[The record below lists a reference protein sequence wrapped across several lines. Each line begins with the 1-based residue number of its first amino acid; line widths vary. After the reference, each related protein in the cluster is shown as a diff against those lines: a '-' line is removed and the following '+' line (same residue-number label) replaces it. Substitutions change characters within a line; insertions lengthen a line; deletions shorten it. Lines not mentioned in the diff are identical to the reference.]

1 MNKQEIY
8 DGLWRITKEKQNA
21 CKEAAAAVDR
31 DHPTERGALQ
41 LKAGIYNVAIAAGLI
56 SGIDQA
62 TDLMSKR
69 FVHLM
74 GRFPDLAAYYHGLH
88 EEEKEIMAVSLYPE
102 LFMRVNFYNT
112 YQTELANAEKH
123 GDPQTIF
130 KARIK
135 KEVLDE
141 ILDMWRDFRLQN
153 GLFTFA
159 FEKEKRK
166 EAVE

>member
-56 SGIDQA
+56 SGVNQA
-62 TDLMSKR
+62 ADVMSKR
-69 FVHLM
+69 FINLM
-74 GRFPDLAAYYHGLH
+74 GHFPDLAVYYHGLP
-88 EEEKEIMAVSLYPE
+88 EEEKGIMAVSLYPE
-102 LFMRVNFYNT
+102 LFMRENFYKT
-112 YQTELANAEKH
+112 YQTELANAEKY

-135 KEVLDE
+135 IEVLDE
-141 ILDMWRDFRLQN
+141 ILDMWRGFRVEN

-159 FEKEKRK
+159 FDKED
-166 EAVE
+166 EL

>member
-8 DGLWRITKEKQNA
+8 NGLWTITKEKQNA
-21 CKEAAAAVDR
+21 CKADTAAVGR

-56 SGIDQA
+56 SGVNQA
-62 TDLMSKR
+62 ADVMSKR
-69 FVHLM
+69 FINLI
-74 GRFPDLAAYYHGLH
+74 GLFPDLAAYYHGLP
-88 EEEKEIMAVSLYPE
+88 EEEKGIMAVSLYPE
-102 LFMRVNFYNT
+102 LFMRENFYKT
-112 YQTELANAEKH
+112 YQTELANAEKY

-135 KEVLDE
+135 IEVLDE
-141 ILDMWRDFRLQN
+141 ILDMWRGFRVEN

-159 FEKEKRK
+159 FDKEN
-166 EAVE
+166 EL

>member
-8 DGLWRITKEKQNA
+8 DGLWRITKEKQDA
-21 CKEAAAAVDR
+21 CKAEAEAVDR

-56 SGIDQA
+56 SGVNQA
-62 TDLMSKR
+62 ADIMRKR
-69 FVHLM
+69 FVNLM
-74 GRFPDLAAYYHGLH
+74 GHFPDLAVYYHGLP
-88 EEEKEIMAVSLYPE
+88 EEEKGIMAVSLYPE
-102 LFMRVNFYNT
+102 LFMRASFYNT
-112 YQTELANAEKH
+112 YQTELANAEKYD
-123 GDPQTIF
+123 DPQAIF

-141 ILDMWRDFRLQN
+141 ILDMWRGFRVQN

-159 FEKEKRK
+159 FDKED
-166 EAVE
+166 EL

>member
-8 DGLWRITKEKQNA
+8 DCLWRITKEKQDA
-21 CKEAAAAVDR
+21 CKAEAEAVDR

-56 SGIDQA
+56 SGVNQA
-62 TDLMSKR
+62 VDIMSKR
-69 FVHLM
+69 FVNLM
-74 GRFPDLAAYYHGLH
+74 GHFPDLAVYYHGLP
-88 EEEKEIMAVSLYPE
+88 EEEKGIMAVSLYPE
-102 LFMRVNFYNT
+102 LFMRASFYNT
-112 YQTELANAEKH
+112 YQTELANAEKYD
-123 GDPQTIF
+123 DPQAIF

-141 ILDMWRDFRLQN
+141 ILDMWRGFRVQN

-159 FEKEKRK
+159 FDKED
-166 EAVE
+166 EL

>member
-41 LKAGIYNVAIAAGLI
+41 LKAGIYHVAIAAGLI
-56 SGIDQA
+56 SGVDQA
-62 TDLMSKR
+62 ADIMSKR
-69 FVHLM
+69 FVNLM
-74 GRFPDLAAYYHGLH
+74 GHFPDLAVYYHGLTD
-88 EEEKEIMAVSLYPE
+88 EEKEIMAVSLYPE
-102 LFMRVNFYNT
+102 LFMRASFYNT
-112 YQTELANAEKH
+112 YQTELANAEKY
-123 GDPQTIF
+123 GDPQAIF

-141 ILDMWRDFRLQN
+141 ILDMWRDFRSQN
-153 GLFTFA
+153 GLFAFAFA
-159 FEKEKRK
+159 FEKED
-166 EAVE
+166 EL

>member
-8 DGLWRITKEKQNA
+8 DGLWRITKEKQDA
-21 CKEAAAAVDR
+21 CKAEAEAVDR

-62 TDLMSKR
+62 TDIMSKR
-69 FVHLM
+69 FINLLGH
-74 GRFPDLAAYYHGLH
+74 FPDLAVYYHGLTD
-88 EEEKEIMAVSLYPE
+88 EEKGIMAVSLYPE
-102 LFMRVNFYNT
+102 LFMRASFYNT
-112 YQTELANAEKH
+112 YQTELANAEKY
-123 GDPQTIF
+123 GDPQAIF

-141 ILDMWRDFRLQN
+141 ILDMWRGFRVQN

-159 FEKEKRK
+159 FDKED
-166 EAVE
+166 EL